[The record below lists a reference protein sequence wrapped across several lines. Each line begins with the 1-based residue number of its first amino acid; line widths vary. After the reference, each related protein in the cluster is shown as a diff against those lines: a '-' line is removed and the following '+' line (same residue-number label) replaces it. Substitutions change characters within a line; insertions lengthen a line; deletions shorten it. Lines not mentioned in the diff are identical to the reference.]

1 MARKKKTMTQQA
13 LGLAAPVLPAPLAK
27 VVGTRWGSRLFI
39 LLLPVLLATGILTV
53 SWHNGI
59 PSVNFDRARALFVG
73 QQVKRHVEQE
83 AVRVAND
90 VRERQSAADTQSGW
104 GAAQPTSWQA
114 QPAYQPSS
122 QPYQQPAYQPPPAG
136 QPWGARSY

>member
-27 VVGTRWGSRLFI
+27 IVGTRWGSRLFI
-39 LLLPVLLATGILTV
+39 LLLPFLLATGILTV

-59 PSVNFDRARALFVG
+59 PTVNFDRAKALLVG
-73 QQVKRHVEQE
+73 QQVSRHVEQQ

-90 VRERQSAADTQSGW
+90 VREQPAAAGTQSEW

-114 QPAYQPSS
+114 QPAYQPSN

-136 QPWGARSY
+136 QPWGPRAY